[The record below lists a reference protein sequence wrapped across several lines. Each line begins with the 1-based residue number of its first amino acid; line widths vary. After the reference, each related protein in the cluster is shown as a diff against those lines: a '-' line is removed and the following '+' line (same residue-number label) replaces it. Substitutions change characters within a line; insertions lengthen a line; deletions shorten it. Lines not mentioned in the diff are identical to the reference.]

1 VTIKILIIE
10 DEEPIRENILELLE
24 AEKFIALGATNGK
37 AGIKLALEQIPDLIL
52 CDVMMPEIDG
62 YGVLKALRSEPITA
76 TIPVIFLTA
85 KADKTD
91 VRLGM
96 ELGADDYITK
106 PCTPQELLKAIEIRL
121 ERQKTISSISQQ
133 KLDEMRNNISM
144 SLPHELRT
152 PLNAI
157 LGFSELI
164 ISEYEVLE
172 RSDILEM
179 VGQIQVSGQRLYR
192 LIQNF
197 LLYAE
202 LEMAATNPELLLE
215 MQNDELNGVKSLLAE
230 KARQQAKQANRRA
243 DLQLNLQEALVKID
257 MMKLTKILEELLDNA
272 FKFSVEGTPVCV
284 NTEVKNNFFILS
296 VKDEGRGMSPDRISQ
311 LEAYMQFDRK
321 IYQQAGLGLGLAI
334 IKRIAELHGGEL
346 KIESS
351 PDRGTIARV
360 FLPM

>member
-1 VTIKILIIE
+1 MAIKILIIE

-106 PCTPQELLKAIEIRL
+106 PCTPQELLKAIAIRL
-121 ERQKTISSISQQ
+121 ERQKTISSRSQE

-164 ISEYEVLE
+164 ISEYDVLE

-202 LEMAATNPELLLE
+202 LEIAATNPELVLE
-215 MQNDELNGVKSLLAE
+215 MQNGELNGVKSLLAE
-230 KARQQAKQANRRA
+230 KARQQAKQANRTA
-243 DLQLNLQEALVKID
+243 DLQLNLQESLVKID
-257 MMKLTKILEELLDNA
+257 MMKLTKILDELLDNA

-284 NTEVKNNFFILS
+284 RTEVKNNFFILS
-296 VKDEGRGMSPDRISQ
+296 VKDKGRGMSADRISQ
-311 LEAYMQFDRK
+311 VDAYMQFDRK

-351 PDRGTIARV
+351 PNQGTIARV